1 MQGGGGGGTEL
12 VLMEEEVGFEP
23 VPLSLGAGLRS
34 KENGCFCLGEAS
46 MSRGVGED
54 HSCF

>member
-1 MQGGGGGGTEL
+1 MHRETEL

-34 KENGCFCLGEAS
+34 KENGCFWLGEAS

-54 HSCF
+54 HNCF